1 MGMISGA
8 GGSSLSDGSSVLS
21 YLTSIEAM
29 IRLDEDHDFIAYY
42 SDPTIDSLA
51 RLKADASNE
60 EAFKVVKKSVKI
72 GYDPTEGLVDMEV
85 IAASPDASV
94 EFSNAP
100 LKVLRMPRSPTMKH
114 WIAWSLCSKSY
125 R

>member
-8 GGSSLSDGSSVLS
+8 GGSGLSDGSSVQS

-29 IRLDEDHDFIAYY
+29 IRLDEDHDFIAHF
-42 SDPTIDSLA
+42 SDPAIDPLA

-60 EAFKVVKKSVKI
+60 EAFKVFKKSVKI
-72 GYDPTEGLVDMEV
+72 GYDPTEGLVNMEV

-94 EFSNAP
+94 EFSNALIGM
-100 LKVLRMPRSPTMKH
+100 LKS
-114 WIAWSLCSKSY
+114 A
-125 R
+125 